1 LIWFANVQSTWNKS
15 EKPKTIAK
23 NNINIKET
31 FIKIKYIKI
40 NSSLPNKLYREWK
53 DKPQIRRCLYHK
65 DRCL

>member
-1 LIWFANVQSTWNKS
+1 MWFANVQSTWKKS

-23 NNINIKET
+23 NIYIKET

-53 DKPQIRRCLYHK
+53 VKPQIRSCLYHK
-65 DRCL
+65 DYCL